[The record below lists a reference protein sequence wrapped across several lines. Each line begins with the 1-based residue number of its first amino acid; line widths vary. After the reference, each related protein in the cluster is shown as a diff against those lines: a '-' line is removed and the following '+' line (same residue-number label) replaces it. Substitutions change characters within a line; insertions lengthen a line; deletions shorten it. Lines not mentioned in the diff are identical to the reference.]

1 MTLVGQSFD
10 RNGDFYRRE
19 EDGSSFAPDPLG
31 GPGLVSTL
39 SLLHKLFFFF
49 FYSCSAFIFTVID
62 YLIVYIVYNL
72 SMLLLIVFGLCLIFC

>member
-1 MTLVGQSFD
+1 MWLRSTWYDIDWTLDMTLVGQSFD

-49 FYSCSAFIFTVID
+49 FFLPKTRTRKKLVVKS
-62 YLIVYIVYNL
+62 
-72 SMLLLIVFGLCLIFC
+72 

>member
-39 SLLHKLFFFF
+39 SLLPKIFFFF
-49 FYSCSAFIFTVID
+49 FFLPKTRTRKKLVVKS
-62 YLIVYIVYNL
+62 
-72 SMLLLIVFGLCLIFC
+72 